1 MLLKYGSVD
10 RSLQSCHVFG
20 YVRRRMYK
28 RHVGGPWSKS
38 LAERGSNKPEKFCSF
53 ISLVIYL
60 LPKGLSA
67 SLQRSIKGMKALAVA
82 AILGSKIVIVAVSA
96 FDLAAIKGLIKDYSA
111 IGAHCWFLSRPVPV
125 QPCELLGPET
135 GAPPGRRVRTL
146 LLLRP

>member
-10 RSLQSCHVFG
+10 RSLQSCHIFG

-60 LPKGLSA
+60 LPKGLSR
-67 SLQRSIKGMKALAVA
+67 QRRIKGMKALAVA
-82 AILGSKIVIVAVSA
+82 AILGTRTNIVVAVAGVVVVSA
-96 FDLAAIKGLIKDYSA
+96 KVLM
-111 IGAHCWFLSRPVPV
+111 
-125 QPCELLGPET
+125 
-135 GAPPGRRVRTL
+135 L
-146 LLLRP
+146 LLKDSLLFLLCN